1 MQSLSPGRA
10 QIKRR
15 GSQDPLLARGIA
27 VPRGSSRR
35 VPALSGVRSVLRRSP
50 KAVRL
55 GKLGPDRVRGK
66 WLVLCLLFLATAVA
80 YGAWLGGQTSKI
92 IGLFTGGIEHL
103 AVAAGFGVKRVTVEG
118 QLHATDAD
126 ITAALNAGPD
136 TILLGFDTDAAKAR
150 LEAVPWIRHAQ
161 VMRFLPSTL
170 QVAIEE
176 RTPYAVWQKDGQTYV
191 VDDEGAVLTRALRD
205 AYFDLPLVVGE
216 GAGKSASQLFAVLV
230 RYPGLK
236 EKIIAAIRVG
246 EWDWAVEALSEW
258 TPPDA
263 EVAQFAELFGDQAVL
278 MALRGEDPTTLLDRV
293 TRMIASLTDPQFYA
307 YESWF
312 RAWAAFSTGQFTQA
326 VALAARAPKSIS
338 FFHPLATPLA
348 ARAALWANDV
358 ALAREHMAGLDR
370 TMLRGEALDQDKKA
384 IAASIAAIEGR
395 PVEAMGL
402 YREALAGW
410 RRLELAWDEA
420 LTAIDMVKFVG
431 PGDPDVD
438 VAAEWALTTLRR
450 LRAQPYVERLEE
462 AMKGSTVADT
472 LGPSVRTGAKASVV

>member
-35 VPALSGVRSVLRRSP
+35 VPALSGVRSVRRSP

-118 QLHATDAD
+118 QLHVTDAD

-205 AYFDLPLVVGE
+205 AYLDLPLVVGE

-236 EKIIAAIRVG
+236 EKMIAAIRVG
-246 EWDWAVEALSEW
+246 DRRWTLKLKSGVEVMLPDDNIDEALTSLTKLEQEHGVLER
-258 TPPDA
+258 DIA
-263 EVAQFAELFGDQAVL
+263 AVD
-278 MALRGEDPTTLLDRV
+278 LRLLDRV
-293 TRMIASLTDPQFYA
+293 TVRLHETAS
-307 YESWF
+307 
-312 RAWAAFSTGQFTQA
+312 
-326 VALAARAPKSIS
+326 VA
-338 FFHPLATPLA
+338 
-348 ARAALWANDV
+348 
-358 ALAREHMAGLDR
+358 
-370 TMLRGEALDQDKKA
+370 
-384 IAASIAAIEGR
+384 
-395 PVEAMGL
+395 
-402 YREALAGW
+402 
-410 RRLELAWDEA
+410 
-420 LTAIDMVKFVG
+420 
-431 PGDPDVD
+431 PGD
-438 VAAEWALTTLRR
+438 AAAPQDLPTAST
-450 LRAQPYVERLEE
+450 
-462 AMKGSTVADT
+462 KGTK
-472 LGPSVRTGAKASVV
+472 AKGKT